1 MGVGVDTQ
9 LDLETFVNIVFNLG
23 NARGVERGDWVLPSY
38 HEDGF
43 IAVKFLPTLDNQRCE
58 KIRVVMSPLF

>member
-1 MGVGVDTQ
+1 MRLALSLWVWVDTQ

-23 NARGVERGDWVLPSY
+23 NAWGVGGGGEGDDWILPSY

-43 IAVKFLPTLDNQRCE
+43 IAVKFLPT
-58 KIRVVMSPLF
+58 